1 MKAKVGETEESTRE
15 ERIRK
20 TSKEVVGYVQAM
32 RGKNNF
38 LVQFKYGK
46 KRDMSS
52 CFISYV
58 CSKEEVGQEV
68 DEPISDLP
76 PK

>member
-38 LVQFKYGK
+38 LVQFKYGM
-46 KRDMSS
+46 KRDMS
-52 CFISYV
+52 FVYFLYV
-58 CSKEEVGQEV
+58 FSK
-68 DEPISDLP
+68 
-76 PK
+76 

>member
-1 MKAKVGETEESTRE
+1 MKEKKWSKSKIDVGILVKAKVGETEESTRE

-38 LVQFKYGK
+38 LV
-46 KRDMSS
+46 
-52 CFISYV
+52 
-58 CSKEEVGQEV
+58 
-68 DEPISDLP
+68 
-76 PK
+76 